1 MCYLTPAIPVRPENM
16 QRLEV
21 MAQIMV
27 PWLGVSL
34 VVFTKHYT
42 TGIQSVSFNSPTDP
56 VMAYDLYTE
65 TYLKLKKTKH
75 WRNGPANW
83 LEFFFFFLNTI
94 FPSCISSHA
103 QWEYFDTEVI
113 SVVHLWHLE
122 NVCVKDQTD
131 VHCDSLDP

>member
-42 TGIQSVSFNSPTDP
+42 TGIQSVSFNSPTDA

-65 TYLKLKKTKH
+65 TYLKLKKKTNIGAMGLQID
-75 WRNGPANW
+75 WS
-83 LEFFFFFLNTI
+83 FFFF
-94 FPSCISSHA
+94 
-103 QWEYFDTEVI
+103 
-113 SVVHLWHLE
+113 
-122 NVCVKDQTD
+122 
-131 VHCDSLDP
+131 